1 MTHCRS
7 AAGMSRKTFMKRHLL
22 VFALLGSVQSSGHA
36 QSKLELYGIVDAGVT
51 RVSGVKGGS
60 VTQLSSGIMEGSRI
74 GLRGNEDLG
83 NGYRAIF
90 TLENRLE
97 ADTGDIS
104 NRPPSRGQLPDR
116 ATFARH
122 LLPSLPAAQQAALQP
137 LLNQV
142 SAGIGTRV
150 GINVHAAGPNF
161 FDRQIYVG
169 LVTPVGAV
177 LAGRMYTPGY
187 ELAGTFDALSA
198 QSSLSSGQIAA
209 VPYAIDIRSSN
220 ALAYRLQQGPWTA
233 SMMYGFDEKTT
244 ETGRFAGVLGMYRS
258 DAFGLGVAYNNRRNE
273 KGQQSLTSLVFG
285 AYLNFGSGQ
294 FYASAASI
302 RDGHPSAVSG
312 IAVPITPLIGPALA
326 ALVQAGYTD
335 ALKQDAKLY
344 HLGYKHV
351 SGPGTVYVACNL
363 YDDSKAANADV
374 ASFGVAYSYAL
385 SKRTDL
391 SAIATRFNNTGL
403 GQAAPGGG
411 GYLGGVTSHAGRDST
426 SLALGLRHRF

>member
-1 MTHCRS
+1 
-7 AAGMSRKTFMKRHLL
+7 MKPHLL
-22 VFALLGSVQSSGHA
+22 AFACVAVASASGHA

-51 RVSGVKGGS
+51 RVSGIRGGS
-60 VTQLSSGIMEGSRI
+60 VTLLSSGIMEGSRI

-116 ATFARH
+116 ATFARY
-122 LLPSLPAAQQAALQP
+122 LLPTLPAAQQAALQP

-142 SAGIGTRV
+142 SAGIGTRI
-150 GINVHAAGPNF
+150 GINVHTAGPNF

-187 ELAGTFDALSA
+187 EVAGTFEALGA
-198 QSSLSSGQIAA
+198 QSSLALGQIA
-209 VPYAIDIRSSN
+209 VIPYAIDIRTGN
-220 ALAYRLQQGPWTA
+220 ALAYRVQQGAWTA
-233 SMMYGFDEKTT
+233 SVMYGFDEESN
-244 ETGRFAGVLGMYRS
+244 ETGRFVGAMGMYK
-258 DAFGLGVAYNNRRNE
+258 DEDFGVGLAYNTRENE
-273 KGQQSLTSLVFG
+273 LGQQSLSSFVVGGYVGVG
-285 AYLNFGSGQ
+285 AGRV
-294 FYASAASI
+294 YATAASI
-302 RDGHPSAVSG
+302 RDGHPAAFSG
-312 IAVPITPLIGPALA
+312 IAGQITPLVGPGLA
-326 ALVQAGYTD
+326 ALIQGAYVNAV
-335 ALKQDAKLY
+335 KQDAKLY
-344 HLGYKHV
+344 HLGYKQV
-351 SGPGTVYVACNL
+351 SGPSTWYVACNL
-363 YDDSKAANADV
+363 YDDARAANADV
-374 ASFGVAYSYAL
+374 ASYGVAYSYAL

-391 SAIATRFNNTGL
+391 NAVVTRFSNTGL

-411 GYLGGVTSHAGRDST
+411 GYLGGVTAHAGTDST

>member
-1 MTHCRS
+1 
-7 AAGMSRKTFMKRHLL
+7 MKPQLIAVL
-22 VFALLGSVQSSGHA
+22 CLATASLSGHA
-36 QSKLELYGIVDAGVT
+36 QSKVELYGIVDAGVT
-51 RVSGVKGGS
+51 RVSGIKGGS
-60 VTQLSSGIMEGSRI
+60 VTLLSSGIMEGSRF

-83 NGYRAIF
+83 GGYRAIF

-116 ATFARH
+116 ATFARF
-122 LLPSLPAAQQAALQP
+122 LLPQLPAAQQAALQP

-142 SAGIGTRV
+142 SAGIGTRI
-150 GINVHAAGPNF
+150 GINVHTAGPNF

-177 LAGRMYTPGY
+177 LAGRMYTPAY
-187 ELAGTFDALSA
+187 EVAGTFEALGA
-198 QSSLSSGQIAA
+198 QSSLALGQIA
-209 VPYAIDIRSSN
+209 VIPYAIDIRTGN
-220 ALAYRLQQGPWTA
+220 ALAYRVQQGAWTA
-233 SMMYGFDEKTT
+233 SLMYGFDEKSA
-244 ETGRFAGVLGMYRS
+244 ETGRFVGALGMYKS
-258 DAFGLGVAYNNRRNE
+258 DTLGAGVAYNTRENE
-273 KGQQSLTSLVFG
+273 KGQRSLTSLVIGGYAAVG
-285 AYLNFGSGQ
+285 AGRV
-294 FYASAASI
+294 YATAASI

-312 IAVPITPLIGPALA
+312 IAGQITPVVGPGLA
-326 ALVQAGYTD
+326 ALIQGAY
-335 ALKQDAKLY
+335 ANAIKQDAKMY

-351 SGPGTVYVACNL
+351 MGSNTWYAACNF
-363 YDDSKAANADV
+363 YDDDRAANADV

-391 SAIATRFNNTGL
+391 NAIATRFRNTGL

-411 GYLGGVTSHAGRDST
+411 GYLGGVTASAGTDST